1 MKTAIKRLALVCILT
16 SGSAL
21 AADIGPSSA
30 PETTALSD
38 SFPGIVSYADRH
50 AGDVAG
56 SSTSAYPSS
65 AGQTIPLSQEFPQM
79 VTHADRHLNDRA
91 QQSAS
96 VFPSDGP
103 ETTAL
108 WDSFPEAAARMGLA
122 KKAPSQQA
130 RLGDSAD

>member
-1 MKTAIKRLALVCILT
+1 MKTAITRLALVCILT

-38 SFPGIVSYADRH
+38 SFPGIVSYADGH
-50 AGDVAG
+50 ASDVAG
-56 SSTSAYPSS
+56 SSTSPYPSS
-65 AGQTIPLSQEFPQM
+65 AAQTIPLSQEFPEM
-79 VTHADRHLNDRA
+79 VTHADRHPNA
-91 QQSAS
+91 VSQQNASA
-96 VFPSDGP
+96 FPSDAP

-108 WDSFPEAAARMGLA
+108 WDSFPEAAARIGLA
-122 KKAPSQQA
+122 RKAPSQQA

>member
-1 MKTAIKRLALVCILT
+1 MKTVIKRLALVCLLT

-21 AADIGPSSA
+21 AADVGPSSA

-38 SFPGIVSYADRH
+38 SFPGIVSHADRH
-50 AGDVAG
+50 ASEVAG
-56 SSTSAYPSS
+56 SSTSRYPSS

-79 VTHADRHLNDRA
+79 VTHADRYQGELA

-96 VFPSDGP
+96 AFPSDAP

-108 WDSFPEAAARMGLA
+108 SDSFPEAAARIALA
-122 KKAPSQQA
+122 RKAPAQQA
-130 RLGDSAD
+130 RLGDSTD